1 MKMKK
6 ETLNYSDG
14 DIFVD
19 EGIEFLSKEHFT
31 TGDKIV
37 ILLCDKGSLS
47 MKINGVKKRI
57 IVGDILIC
65 PPGVDLECVGDSLA
79 DGHGSKCGRETF
91 DLSEST
97 GDKPDMGK
105 SAAAKSRADGN
116 YSVKA
121 LGMRYASLRYTLLQ
135 GKSMWSA
142 MMYARNN
149 PVFHLDGSEME
160 MTKAYYYVIRKKLS
174 TARDFYYREIMQ
186 SLLAC
191 AFYEVCVIIN
201 RKIVPDA
208 SDVNLS
214 RQNLIF
220 KKFIELL
227 ANYDP
232 NVRTVS
238 DYADRL
244 CITPKYLSA
253 AVRSVFGKPA
263 SWLIQEST
271 AEMIRHDLMYSE
283 KSIKELSEGYG
294 FSSLSNFG
302 KFVRAHLGM
311 SPRDFRR
318 RASEL

>member
-1 MKMKK
+1 MNK
-6 ETLNYSDG
+6 TTTALNYSDG

-19 EGIEFLSKEHFT
+19 EGIEFLSKPHFSS
-31 TGDKIV
+31 GDKIIIV
-37 ILLCDKGSLS
+37 LCDKGSLS

-57 IVGDILIC
+57 VVGDILIC
-65 PPGVDLECVGDSLA
+65 PPGVDLSYVEDDPA
-79 DGHGSKCGRETF
+79 
-91 DLSEST
+91 
-97 GDKPDMGK
+97 
-105 SAAAKSRADGN
+105 GN
-116 YSVKA
+116 FSVKA

-149 PVFHLDGSEME
+149 PVFHLDASELE
-160 MTKAYYYVIRKKLS
+160 MTNSYYYVIRKKLS

-191 AFYEVCVIIN
+191 AFYEICVIIN

-208 SDVNLS
+208 SDANLS

-220 KKFIELL
+220 KQFIELL
-227 ANYDP
+227 ANYDSRT
-232 NVRTVS
+232 RTVS
-238 DYADRL
+238 DFADKL

-253 AVRSVFGKPA
+253 AVRGVFGKPA

-271 AEMIRHDLMYSE
+271 TEMIRHDLMYSD

-294 FSSLSNFG
+294 FSSISNFG

-318 RASEL
+318 HAAEI

>member
-6 ETLNYSDG
+6 ETLKYSDG

-57 IVGDILIC
+57 VVGDILIC
-65 PPGVDLECVGDSLA
+65 PPGVDLEYVEDNLA
-79 DGHGSKCGRETF
+79 DNDNH
-91 DLSEST
+91 
-97 GDKPDMGK
+97 
-105 SAAAKSRADGN
+105 
-116 YSVKA
+116 SVKV
-121 LGMRYASLRYTLLQ
+121 LGMRYAALRYTLLQ

-142 MMYARNN
+142 MMYARKN

-232 NVRTVS
+232 DIRTVS

-283 KSIKELSEGYG
+283 KSIKELSDGYG

-302 KFVRAHLGM
+302 KFVRAHIGM

-318 RASEL
+318 RAAEL